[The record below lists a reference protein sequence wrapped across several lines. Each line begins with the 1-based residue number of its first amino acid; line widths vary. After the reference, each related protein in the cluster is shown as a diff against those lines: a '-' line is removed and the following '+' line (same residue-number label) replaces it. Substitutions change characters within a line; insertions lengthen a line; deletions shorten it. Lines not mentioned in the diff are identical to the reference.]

1 MSQITGST
9 TGRTE
14 APGRPPRERLPGYSR
29 TVTTSVF
36 EMFKVGI
43 GPSSSHT
50 VGPMVAARR
59 FVTDLQAAGVLDDVT
74 RIEVRLCGSLGA
86 TGRGH
91 ASDRA
96 VIVGLEGWRP
106 RFIDPTLFSQR
117 LEALAD
123 DPRVQLRPN
132 VDDDGHRIAFHPETD
147 LLFEGRTKL
156 PRHPNGMVFRAE
168 FTAADP
174 IERTYYSVGGGFV
187 VEGDEAEHI
196 SSPGTAL
203 PHPHDNGA
211 ELLQLCRATGWTIPQ
226 VTMANESALGVVDD
240 VEGEVLRLWQVM
252 DACINRGLITTGV
265 LPGTLAVRRRAPG
278 LAQKLID
285 EHSLAGPETLAAI
298 DWLAVW
304 AMAVNEENAASGRV
318 VTAPTNGAAG
328 VIPAVLRYLIE
339 CAPPD
344 PDRTVIDFLLT
355 ASAVGSIIRRN
366 ASISGADV
374 GCQGEVGSASAMA
387 AAGLVQISG
396 GTPEQVLNAAEIA
409 MEHHLGMTCDP
420 IGGLVQ
426 IPCIE
431 RNAMGAVKALAASR
445 LALAAGDLP
454 QKISFDQ
461 VVETML
467 RTGRDMS
474 DKYKETSTGGLAVS
488 IIEC

>member
-1 MSQITGST
+1 M
-9 TGRTE
+9 
-14 APGRPPRERLPGYSR
+14 
-29 TVTTSVF
+29 TTSVF

-59 FVTDLQAAGVLDDVT
+59 FMADLDAAGVLDQIV
-74 RIEVRLCGSLGA
+74 RVEVRLCGSLGA

-96 VIVGLEGWRP
+96 VVMGLEGWRP
-106 RFIDPTLFSQR
+106 RHVDLAVFSRR
-117 LEALAD
+117 LEDLAD
-123 DPRVQLRPN
+123 DARVLLRSN
-132 VDDDGHRIAFHPETD
+132 VSDEPHPIGFTLDTD
-147 LLFEGRTKL
+147 LLLEGRTRL

-168 FTAADP
+168 RAGAEA

-187 VEGDEAEHI
+187 VEGDESEHL
-196 SSPGTAL
+196 SAPGNPL
-203 PHPHDNGA
+203 PHSYANGK
-211 ELLQLCRATGWTIPQ
+211 ELLALCKATGWSIAGLTH
-226 VTMANESALGVVDD
+226 ANESALAVVDD
-240 VEGEVLRLWQVM
+240 VDAEVLHLWQVM
-252 DACINRGLITTGV
+252 DECITRGLTTNGV
-265 LPGTLAVRRRAPG
+265 LPGSLAVRRRAPG

-285 EHSLAGPETLAAI
+285 EGSMAGPETLAAI

-328 VIPAVLRYLIE
+328 VIPAVLRYLVE
-339 CAPPD
+339 CAPPA
-344 PDRTVIDFLLT
+344 PDQMVIDFLLT

-374 GCQGEVGSASAMA
+374 GCQGEVGSAAAMA
-387 AAGLVQISG
+387 AAGLVQVSG

-445 LALAAGDLP
+445 LALAGGDVA

>member
-1 MSQITGST
+1 MT
-9 TGRTE
+9 
-14 APGRPPRERLPGYSR
+14 A
-29 TVTTSVF
+29 SVF

-59 FVTDLQAAGVLDDVT
+59 FVTELAAAGVLD
-74 RIEVRLCGSLGA
+74 EVVRVEVHLCGSLGA

-96 VIVGLEGWRP
+96 VVMGLEGWRP
-106 RFIDPTLFSQR
+106 RHVDLALFGQR
-117 LEALAD
+117 LEHLVD
-123 DPRVQLRPN
+123 HPQVQLRPN
-132 VDDDGHRIAFHPETD
+132 VDDKPHAIAFDPATD
-147 LLFEGRTKL
+147 LLLEAPTRL

-168 FTAADP
+168 FAGAAP
-174 IERTYYSVGGGFV
+174 LERIYYSVGGGFV
-187 VEGDEAEHI
+187 VEGDEPEHI
-196 SSPGTAL
+196 SAPGQSL
-203 PHPHDNGA
+203 PYPYDNGA
-211 ELLQLCRATGWTIPQ
+211 QLLDLCRATGWTIPQ
-226 VTMANESALGVVDD
+226 ATLANESALGMVED
-240 VEGEVLRLWQVM
+240 VEAEVLHLWQVM
-252 DACINRGLITTGV
+252 DECIERGLSTTGT
-265 LPGTLAVRRRAPG
+265 LPGSLAVRRRAPG
-278 LAQKLID
+278 LARRLID
-285 EHSLAGPETLAAI
+285 AGSLAGPETVAAI
-298 DWLAVW
+298 DWLTVW
-304 AMAVNEENAASGRV
+304 ALAVNEENAASGRV

-328 VIPAVLRYLIE
+328 VIPAVLRYVVE
-339 CAPPD
+339 CHPAD
-344 PDRTVIDFLLT
+344 ADQLVVDFLLT
-355 ASAVGSIIRRN
+355 ASAIGSIIRRN

-387 AAGLVQISG
+387 AAGLVQVNG

-445 LALAAGDLP
+445 LALAAGAEP

>member
-1 MSQITGST
+1 M
-9 TGRTE
+9 
-14 APGRPPRERLPGYSR
+14 
-29 TVTTSVF
+29 TTSVF

-59 FVTDLQAAGVLDDVT
+59 FVTDLRDSGCLARVT
-74 RIEVRLCGSLGA
+74 RVQVRLCGSLGA

-91 ASDRA
+91 ASDRG
-96 VIVGLEGWRP
+96 VLMGLEGSRP
-106 RFIDPTLFSQR
+106 RHVDLDGFAHR
-117 LEALAD
+117 LEDLQTE
-123 DPRVQLRPN
+123 PTVHLRAN
-132 VDDDGHRIAFHPETD
+132 VDEPAHVVPFD
-147 LLFEGRTKL
+147 LPLDLVLDSGTRL

-168 FTAADP
+168 LDP
-174 IERTYYSVGGGFV
+174 DEVVERTYFSVGGGFV
-187 VEGDEAEHI
+187 VEGDDEEHI
-196 SSPGTAL
+196 SQPQTPL
-203 PHPHDNGA
+203 PYPYEHAAD
-211 ELLQLCRATGWTIPQ
+211 LLELCRVSGWTIPQ
-226 VTMANESALGVVDD
+226 AAMANESALGVVDD
-240 VEGEVLRLWQVM
+240 VRAEVLHLWHVM
-252 DACINRGLITTGV
+252 DHCIERGLTTHGI
-265 LPGTLAVRRRAPG
+265 LPGPLAVRRRAPELHQRLLETG
-278 LAQKLID
+278 
-285 EHSLAGPETLAAI
+285 SVAGPESLATL
-298 DWLAVW
+298 DWISIW

-328 VIPAVLRYLIE
+328 VIPAVLKFVVA
-339 CAPPD
+339 CHPGD
-344 PDRTVIDFLLT
+344 SDHVVVDFLLT

-387 AAGLVQISG
+387 AAGLAQVSG

-445 LALAAGDLP
+445 LALAAGDAP

-461 VVETML
+461 IVETML

>member
-1 MSQITGST
+1 M
-9 TGRTE
+9 
-14 APGRPPRERLPGYSR
+14 APM
-29 TVTTSVF
+29 TTSVF

-59 FVTDLQAAGVLDDVT
+59 FVTELRDAGDLP
-74 RIEVRLCGSLGA
+74 RVRRVQVNLYGSLGA

-91 ASDRA
+91 ASDRSS
-96 VIVGLEGWRP
+96 VMGLEGARP
-106 RFIDPTLFSQR
+106 RSVDLARFAER
-117 LEALAD
+117 LEMLESA
-123 DPRVQLRPN
+123 PRVQLKPN
-132 VDDDGHRIAFHPETD
+132 VDDEPHVIEFHPDRD
-147 LLFEGRTKL
+147 LVLDGRTRL
-156 PRHPNGMVFRAE
+156 PRHPNGMMFRAE
-168 FTAADP
+168 FEDGTA
-174 IERTYYSVGGGFV
+174 IERVFYSVGGGFIV
-187 VEGDEAEHI
+187 PEDDPEHI
-196 SSPGTAL
+196 SAPGVPL
-203 PHPHDNGA
+203 PHPFDSGA
-211 ELLQLCRATGWTIPQ
+211 DLLRQCRDHGWTIPQ
-226 VTMANESALGVVDD
+226 LVLENENALPMVDD
-240 VEGEVLRLWQVM
+240 VTAEVLHLWDVM
-252 DACINRGLITTGV
+252 DACIERGLATHGV
-265 LPGTLAVRRRAPG
+265 LPGTLAVRRRAPELHDRLQQEG
-278 LAQKLID
+278 KTF
-285 EHSLAGPETLAAI
+285 GPEALVGI
-298 DWLAVW
+298 DWLTVW

-328 VIPAVLRYLIE
+328 VVPAVLKYALSCSE
-339 CAPPD
+339 CD
-344 PDRTVIDFLLT
+344 TTDRERAVIDFLLT

-387 AAGLVQISG
+387 AAGLTQVNG

-420 IGGLVQ
+420 IAGLVQ

-445 LALAAGDLP
+445 LALNAGDAP
-454 QKISFDQ
+454 QKISFDT

-474 DKYKETSTGGLAVS
+474 DKYKETSEGGLAVS

>member
-1 MSQITGST
+1 M
-9 TGRTE
+9 
-14 APGRPPRERLPGYSR
+14 
-29 TVTTSVF
+29 TTSVF

-59 FVTDLQAAGVLDDVT
+59 FVTGLQATGVLAEVV
-74 RIEVRLCGSLGA
+74 RVEVRLCGSLGA

-96 VIVGLEGWRP
+96 VVMGLEGWRP
-106 RFIDPTLFSQR
+106 RHVDPVLFGHR
-117 LEALAD
+117 LEELVD
-123 DPRVQLRPN
+123 EPRVRLRVN
-132 VDDDGHRIAFHPETD
+132 VDDPGHEIVFTPATD
-147 LLFEGRTKL
+147 LLLEGRTRL

-168 FTAADP
+168 FTSTAP
-174 IERTYYSVGGGFV
+174 VEQIYYSVGGGFV
-187 VEGDEAEHI
+187 VEGDEPEHI
-196 SSPGTAL
+196 SSPSTPL
-203 PHPHDNGA
+203 PHPYDNA
-211 ELLQLCRATGWTIPQ
+211 AQLLALCRDTGWTIPQ
-226 VTMANESALGVVDD
+226 ATLANESALGVVDD
-240 VEGEVLRLWQVM
+240 VEGEVLHLWQVM
-252 DACINRGLITTGV
+252 DDCINRGLTTTGT
-265 LPGTLAVRRRAPG
+265 LPGSLAVRRRAPA
-278 LAQKLID
+278 LAQRLID
-285 EHSLAGPETLAAI
+285 DGTMVGPETLAAI

-328 VIPAVLRYLIE
+328 VIPAVLRYLVE
-339 CAPPD
+339 CSPAYR
-344 PDRTVIDFLLT
+344 DRVVIDFLLT
-355 ASAVGSIIRRN
+355 ASAIGSIIRRN

-387 AAGLVQISG
+387 AAGLVQVSG

-431 RNAMGAVKALAASR
+431 RNAMGAIKALAASR
-445 LALAAGDLP
+445 LALAGGDIP